1 MKKILKRLLNRKGLT
16 LVEILVVLV
25 VTSILLACAMGMLT
39 PVNNLLNSMKSN
51 AHMDTMCDTANEYIR
66 GELERAE
73 KICVIPYSN
82 LDSVKNQWKT
92 YTDSYNASNGYSVRA
107 LGVMEN
113 YNSDFRLY
121 DFGDV
126 TVIDYSWGYDPS
138 DPMITKSAND
148 GIVPG
153 NAFASLMKNRDGG
166 GRWQKGL
173 DGHEFHWFDAFNEE
187 FYSNGTSG
195 QMNYSY
201 QIAFEA
207 TDTPLDI
214 NGSSVDGVSY
224 LTISSQIFKR
234 TGKYEPKFDGGGN
247 IVRKVDGKIDF
258 DKEAKFEP
266 ANQVRSLSF
275 KLLNGNAT
283 LDQSNNVNSV
293 EVNADGVKTVK
304 LSEDSDGRVGQ
315 DGLVILYVVRD
326 IEAYYN
332 LTTTAAPA
340 PAP

>member
-1 MKKILKRLLNRKGLT
+1 MKKRLKRLYGKKGLT

-25 VTSILLACAMGMLT
+25 VSSILLGCAMGMLA
-39 PVNNLLNSMKSN
+39 PAKNLIKSMKSN
-51 AHMDTMCDTANEYIR
+51 AHMDAMCDTANEYIR

-73 KICVIPYSN
+73 KICIIPYSN

-173 DGHEFHWFDAFNEE
+173 NGNEFHWFDAFNEE
-187 FYSNGTSG
+187 FYSNGATG
-195 QMNYSY
+195 QVNYSY

-207 TDTPLDI
+207 NSTTLDI
-214 NGSSVDGVSY
+214 NGTAVDGVSY
-224 LTISSQIFKR
+224 LTISSQVFR
-234 TGKYEPKFDGGGN
+234 RNGKYTPKFDDGGN
-247 IVRKVDGKIDF
+247 IIRDEDGKIDF
-258 DKEAKFEP
+258 AEKATFEP
-266 ANQVRSLSF
+266 ANQLKSLSF
-275 KLLNGNAT
+275 KLLNGKAT

-293 EVNADGVKTVK
+293 EVDADGVKTIK
-304 LSEDSDGRVGQ
+304 LAEDSDGRVSQ

-332 LTTTAAPA
+332 LP
-340 PAP
+340 

>member
-1 MKKILKRLLNRKGLT
+1 MKKRLKRLYGKKGLT

-25 VTSILLACAMGMLT
+25 VSSILLGCAMGMLA
-39 PVNNLLNSMKSN
+39 PAKNLIKSLKSN

-73 KICVIPYSN
+73 KICIIPYSN
-82 LDSVKNQWKT
+82 LDSVRGQWKI

-126 TVIDYSWGYDPS
+126 TEIDYTWGYDAAHQLS
-138 DPMITKSAND
+138 IKSADD
-148 GIVPG
+148 GVTDG
-153 NAFASLMKNRDGG
+153 KAFALLIKDRDGG
-166 GRWQKGL
+166 GRWQNGL
-173 DGHEFHWFDAFNEE
+173 NGNEFHWFDAFNEE
-187 FYSNGTSG
+187 FYSNGATG
-195 QMNYSY
+195 QVNYSY

-207 TDTPLDI
+207 NSTTMDI
-214 NGSSVDGVSY
+214 DGAAVDGISY
-224 LTISSQIFKR
+224 LTISSQIFR
-234 TGKYEPKFDGGGN
+234 RNGKYTPTLDGGGN
-247 IVRKVDGKIDF
+247 VVRDADGKIVF
-258 DKEAKFEP
+258 EEEATFEP
-266 ANQVRSLSF
+266 ANQLKSLSF
-275 KLLNGNAT
+275 KLLNGKAT

-293 EVNADGVKTVK
+293 ETDADGVKTIK
-304 LSEDSDGRVGQ
+304 LAEDSDGRVSQ

-332 LTTTAAPA
+332 LP
-340 PAP
+340 